1 MALHLPPPPRPASAD
16 TQCRWR
22 PPHGAARALLPALAA
37 QAHAGPV
44 VVVAA
49 DAQEAWAL
57 EDELAFFAGPL
68 PVLHFPDRETL
79 PYDVFNPHPQ
89 IVAQRIATL
98 CRLPALERGVLVV
111 PAAALAHRLPP
122 PSYVA
127 SAGFTLAVGQAS
139 PAAALRRR
147 LAAAGYRRCAHIAEP
162 GDYALRRGV
171 LEIHPPEAE
180 RPLRIRLADET
191 VASIRAFDPQ
201 TQRSGEALDELALP
215 PAREYPLGADAA
227 QRLQA
232 GLADAGSSPSDAWL
246 RELHEGEPP
255 AGVECYLPLLLD
267 DTATLFD
274 YLPNGA
280 LFVLDPGVT
289 AAVDAVWREA
299 RARHARQATDRPLP
313 PPEALYLAPGD
324 VEDRLASQR
333 RVLFADDAD
342 APASAPAPELGLAP
356 AQRGA
361 ASLTRFLAGYAGAV
375 LVAADSPGRRATL
388 AEALAGA
395 GLEAVA
401 VEDWAGFLQ
410 QAGHGHRLALT
421 TAPLEQGFALAEPA
435 LTVLTE
441 RELYGVRARRPLP
454 RRHQPGPLAPGGG
467 LADLREGD
475 PVVHVESG
483 IGRYRGL
490 VSMELGG
497 TRGEFLAIE
506 YAEGDKLYVPVTQL
520 GQVSRYAGTSPEHA
534 PLHALGSG
542 AWERTRDK
550 AAADVRDAAAEL
562 LALQAAREARRRPPL
577 EFDRTRLAA
586 FAASFPY
593 EETPDQRAAID
604 AVLADLAAPRPMD
617 RVICGDVGFGKTEV
631 ALRAAFAV
639 ASAGRQVAVL
649 VPTTLLAQQH
659 HRSFAERL
667 EGWPVTAAA
676 ISRFRSSRK
685 LSDTLARLAD
695 GRLDVVIGTHKLL
708 QPDVAFHDLGLVII
722 DEEQR
727 FGVRQ
732 KEQLKKLRAQ
742 VDVLTMSATPIPRTL
757 SMALGGLRGLSLI
770 ATPPTRRI
778 AVRTT
783 LTRWDDAVLREAL
796 CRELSRGGQA
806 YFLHNAV
813 ESIETVAERLRALV
827 PEARLA
833 VAHGQMKAAVLARV
847 MEDFYRRR
855 ANLLVCTTIIETGI
869 DVPSANTIVIDRA
882 ESFGLAQLQQ
892 LRGRV
897 GRSNRRAYAYLVIS
911 DPAAMTEE
919 ARQRLEAFARE
930 EELGAGFALA
940 AHDLEIRG
948 AGELL
953 GEAQSGQIQAVGF
966 DLYARLLE
974 RTVGALQAGTEP
986 DLELGRK
993 DVEIELHLPASIPPE
1008 YVPDVPT
1015 RLDLYRR
1022 LAGATA
1028 AEAVDALQTELI
1040 ERFGLLPEPA
1050 ARLIAVAR
1058 LRLMA
1063 RALGIARLDLDRRGG
1078 VVSFGPAA
1086 TIDGK
1091 ALDRLL
1097 ASQPQVYAREDDT
1110 HLAVKLELGSD
1121 EDVLRAAEELLA
1133 RLGAPRPVA
1142 DPAA

>member
-1 MALHLPPPPRPASAD
+1 MALHLPPPPLPASAR
-16 TQCRWR
+16 TPCRWS
-22 PPHGAARALLPALAA
+22 PPRGAARALFPALAA
-37 QAHAGPV
+37 QAYERPV

-49 DAQEAWAL
+49 DPQEAWAL
-57 EDELAFFAGPL
+57 EDELVFFAGAL

-79 PYDVFNPHPQ
+79 PYDAFNPHPQ

-98 CRLPALERGVLVV
+98 QRLAAFERGLLVV
-111 PAAALAHRLPP
+111 PAVTLAQRLAP
-122 PSYVA
+122 PSHVTG
-127 SAGFTLAVGQAS
+127 AGLTLATGRS
-139 PAAALRRR
+139 WTPAALRQR
-147 LAAAGYRRCAHIAEP
+147 LAAAGYRRCARIEDP
-162 GDYALRRGV
+162 GDYSLHRGV
-171 LEIHPPEAE
+171 LEIHPPDAE
-180 RPLRIRLADET
+180 QPFRIRLADEAI
-191 VASIRAFDPQ
+191 ASIRAFDPQ
-201 TQRSGEALDELALP
+201 TQRSGETLDELALR

-227 QRLQA
+227 ERLRA
-232 GLADAGSSPSDAWL
+232 GLADTDPAPSGAWL
-246 RELHEGEPP
+246 RELQDGGLP
-255 AGVECYLPLLLD
+255 AGIESCLPLLFD

-280 LFVLDPGVT
+280 LFVLDPGLP
-289 AAVDAVWREA
+289 AAVDASWREA
-299 RARHARQATDRPLP
+299 RTRHARQAADRPLL
-313 PPEALYLAPGD
+313 PPEALYLTPD
-324 VEDRLASQR
+324 ELEEYLAARR
-333 RVLFADDAD
+333 RVVFADDAD
-342 APASAPAPELGLAP
+342 APASTPAPELGLAP
-356 AQRGA
+356 AQRGS
-361 ASLTRFLAGYAGAV
+361 ASLTRFLAGHAGAV
-375 LVAADSPGRRATL
+375 LIAADSAGRRAAL
-388 AEALAGA
+388 AEALDGA
-395 GLEAVA
+395 GLDAA
-401 VEDWAGFLQ
+401 AAQDWAGFLQ
-410 QAGHGHRLALT
+410 QVGRGHRLVLA

-441 RELYGVRARRPLP
+441 RELYGVRARPP
-454 RRHQPGPLAPGGG
+454 SRRERRPGPLAPGGV
-467 LADLREGD
+467 LAELREGD
-475 PVVHVESG
+475 PIVHVQSG

-497 TRGEFLAIE
+497 DEGEFLAIE
-506 YAEGDKLYVPVTQL
+506 YADGDKLYVPVNQL
-520 GQVSRYAGTSPEHA
+520 GQVSRYAGTSPERA

-542 AWERTRDK
+542 AWERARDK

-577 EFDRTRLAA
+577 RLDRASLAA

-604 AVLADLAAPRPMD
+604 AVLADLAGPRPMD

-659 HRSFAERL
+659 YRSFAERL
-667 EGWPVTAAA
+667 AGWPVTVAA
-676 ISRFRSSRK
+676 ISRFRSSKK
-685 LSDTLARLAD
+685 LTDTLARLAD
-695 GRLDVVIGTHKLL
+695 GRLDIVIGTHKLL

-742 VDVLTMSATPIPRTL
+742 VDVLTMTATPIPRTL
-757 SMALGGLRGLSLI
+757 SMALGGLRDLSLI

-783 LTRWDDAVLREAL
+783 LTRWDEGVLREAV
-796 CRELSRGGQA
+796 CRELSRGGQV

-813 ESIETVAERLRALV
+813 ESIEAVAARLRALV
-827 PEARLA
+827 PEAHLA
-833 VAHGQMKAAVLARV
+833 VAHGQMKPAELARV
-847 MEDFYRRR
+847 MNGFYRRR
-855 ANLLVCTTIIETGI
+855 SNVLVCTTIIETGI

-882 ESFGLAQLQQ
+882 EGFGLAQLQQ

-897 GRSNRRAYAYLVIS
+897 GRSSRRAYAYLVVS
-911 DPAAMTEE
+911 DPEAMTEE

-953 GEAQSGQIQAVGF
+953 GEEQSGQIQAVGF

-974 RTVGALQAGTEP
+974 RTVRALEAGTEP
-986 DLELGRK
+986 DLDLGRK
-993 DVEIELHLPASIPPE
+993 DVEIELHLPALIPAD

-1022 LAGATA
+1022 LAAATA
-1028 AEAVDALQTELI
+1028 AEEVDAVEAELVD
-1040 ERFGLLPEPA
+1040 RFGLLPEPA
-1050 ARLIAVAR
+1050 ARLLAIAR
-1058 LRLMA
+1058 LRLSA
-1063 RALGIARLDLDRRGG
+1063 RPLGIARLDLDRSGG
-1078 VVSFGPAA
+1078 VVSFGPGSA
-1086 TIDGK
+1086 ID
-1091 ALDRLL
+1091 ASTLERLV

-1110 HLAVKLELGSD
+1110 HLAVTLELASD
-1121 EDVLRAAEELLA
+1121 EDVLRAAEELLV
-1133 RLGAPRPVA
+1133 RLGAQRPA
-1142 DPAA
+1142 EQTA